1 MELTSDFLLKQD
13 NPIPLAVFLFLLAP
27 QLVANLRTNGAFE
40 IYLDDAMIYSKLESG
55 NMPTIDDLVKPLVAA
70 GLQHESNL

>member
-1 MELTSDFLLKQD
+1 
-13 NPIPLAVFLFLLAP
+13 
-27 QLVANLRTNGAFE
+27 LVANLRTNGAFE